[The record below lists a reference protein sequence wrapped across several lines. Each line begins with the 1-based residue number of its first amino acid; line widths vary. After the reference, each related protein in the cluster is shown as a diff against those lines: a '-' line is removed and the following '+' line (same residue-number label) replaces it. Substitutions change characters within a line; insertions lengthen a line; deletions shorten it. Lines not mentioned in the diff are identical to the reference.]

1 MGKRTFAVL
10 ESSGVGLGFWGGLS
24 TRQTDSML
32 PCLTTPKGTV
42 KNKSRRLTKKGE
54 RGTGEERGVAESVC
68 AIAAV
73 IAPLSDTRRQT
84 HTERDVDWLGGKP
97 ARSFRFRLGGRN
109 KLSIGRGQTP
119 DQFGMSSSSSR
130 LPRYRAQQ
138 LAMHSKHGTCS
149 ACSRKQCSAV
159 AVAAA
164 ERPECVCV

>member
-1 MGKRTFAVL
+1 M
-10 ESSGVGLGFWGGLS
+10 
-24 TRQTDSML
+24 
-32 PCLTTPKGTV
+32 
-42 KNKSRRLTKKGE
+42 
-54 RGTGEERGVAESVC
+54 
-68 AIAAV
+68 

-164 ERPECVCV
+164 ERPECVCVSVRVYPFGIVVVSERWYGM